1 MTTTEGGAYIK
12 THRVTPIIP
21 AEPPPSDEAERI
33 YHGCRGDC
41 AQGRRDCTCER
52 EAYVDQVGAREMLA
66 YAIAL
71 VIGIVGSIIAPWG
84 WFVGWLP

>member
-52 EAYVDQVGAREMLA
+52 EAYVDQISARVMLA
-66 YAIAL
+66 YALIFVLSVAASAL
-71 VIGIVGSIIAPWG
+71 WPWG